1 MLCPVIKRQSEF
13 SSLLRCDAMSVGK
26 WFMMFRRIIVS
37 SYSMS
42 IIQKRMFVTDDE
54 SIAYLLKVGT
64 Y

>member
-1 MLCPVIKRQSEF
+1 
-13 SSLLRCDAMSVGK
+13 MSVGK

-42 IIQKRMFVTDDE
+42 IIPRRMFDPDDE